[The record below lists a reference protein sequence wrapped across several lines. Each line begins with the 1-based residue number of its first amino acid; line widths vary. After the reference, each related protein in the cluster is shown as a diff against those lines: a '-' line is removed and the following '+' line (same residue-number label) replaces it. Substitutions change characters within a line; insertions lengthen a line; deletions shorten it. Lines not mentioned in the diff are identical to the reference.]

1 MAKKKSKKVAK
12 EEKSNKKV
20 KVIIALIILLAI
32 LIYVFFF
39 LAFKVTFKYN
49 NGEEDKVIK
58 VKFLRKIPL
67 EEVKTD
73 VTRKGYN
80 FVGYFETYY
89 LTGKQIESIKEDTSK
104 EKFICKEGF
113 KLNDEKIKCVA
124 DREFDFEGSRIYKP
138 RTIEALWSTKPVV
151 KKATPKPEPKKETK
165 KVEKKK
171 ETKKVETKD
180 EGTISLAASK
190 SCLIGG
196 SEVTVTATVKNA
208 KDNTVTWSGDSCL
221 KISGSGTSVKVTGS
235 SCSGSAKVT
244 AKLNN
249 GSSASVT
256 LKHEDALKVTLV
268 DYEGN
273 TPYHSDGK
281 YHGVKYVRTN
291 IPAVITGTPYDKSD
305 SPRKEAYTSPGADAT
320 VTVKTPCGQSK
331 TYQLQAVIN

>member
-1 MAKKKSKKVAK
+1 MAKKKTKKVEK
-12 EEKSNKKV
+12 EEKKNKKV
-20 KVIIALIILLAI
+20 KLIIALIILLAI
-32 LIYVFFF
+32 LIYIFFF

-89 LTGKQIESIKEDTSK
+89 LSGKQIETIKNDTSK

-113 KLNDEKIKCVA
+113 SLNDDKTKCVA
-124 DREFDFEGSRIYKP
+124 DREFDFEGTRIWKP
-138 RTIEALWSTKPVV
+138 KTIEALWSTKPVQ
-151 KKATPKPEPKKETK
+151 KKETPKPIPKKETK
-165 KVEKKK
+165 KK
-171 ETKKVETKD
+171 ETPKKETKD
-180 EGTISLAASK
+180 EGTISIAASK
-190 SCLIGG
+190 SCLISG

-208 KDNTVTWSGDSCL
+208 KDDTVTWSADSCL
-221 KISGSGTSVKVTGS
+221 KISGSGKSVKVTGS
-235 SCSGSAKVT
+235 KCSGSAKVT

-249 GSSASVT
+249 GSSDSVT
-256 LKHEDALKVTLV
+256 LKYEDALKVTLV

-273 TPYHSDGK
+273 TPYHSDGY

-331 TYQLQAVIN
+331 TFNFKAVIN